1 VSILAYEVG
10 GCQRRRSWARG
21 ALGGAAVAVAY
32 YVAAFRA
39 QAPHFIL
46 GVEERARAGMAAPQP
61 MQEPRDG

>member
-32 YVAAFRA
+32 YVAAIR
-39 QAPHFIL
+39 
-46 GVEERARAGMAAPQP
+46 VARSAFSVDFEA
-61 MQEPRDG
+61 